1 MWVCV
6 YACVVHA
13 RALTRTHTHT
23 FTQSYTVTRSR
34 KHAANASAMYPEPN
48 ASNMHI
54 HTCRCVPRI
63 EMTYDHR
70 HRFLLK
76 VTFTVDKKTSFA
88 TEEELVKILLQDL
101 ILAGAVRMRVF

>member
-1 MWVCV
+1 MHH
-6 YACVVHA
+6 VH
-13 RALTRTHTHT
+13 TYMQVRT
-23 FTQSYTVTRSR
+23 
-34 KHAANASAMYPEPN
+34 
-48 ASNMHI
+48 
-54 HTCRCVPRI
+54 RI

-101 ILAGAVRMRVF
+101 ILAGVVCVCVCVSVCLCVCVLTHRCSSDEVAQF

>member
-1 MWVCV
+1 MV
-6 YACVVHA
+6 YFF
-13 RALTRTHTHT
+13 
-23 FTQSYTVTRSR
+23 FTTNITSIFFYTTNITS
-34 KHAANASAMYPEPN
+34 
-48 ASNMHI
+48 
-54 HTCRCVPRI
+54 TCRCVPRI

-101 ILAGAVRMRVF
+101 ILAGVVCVCVCVCVCLCVCVLTHRCSSDEVAQF

>member
-1 MWVCV
+1 MR
-6 YACVVHA
+6 VHSL
-13 RALTRTHTHT
+13 ALSHTC
-23 FTQSYTVTRSR
+23 YTYILHLR
-34 KHAANASAMYPEPN
+34 
-48 ASNMHI
+48 
-54 HTCRCVPRI
+54 TCRCVPRI

-101 ILAGAVRMRVF
+101 ILAGAMCMLVVFGVC

>member
-1 MWVCV
+1 
-6 YACVVHA
+6 
-13 RALTRTHTHT
+13 
-23 FTQSYTVTRSR
+23 
-34 KHAANASAMYPEPN
+34 MY
-48 ASNMHI
+48 I
-54 HTCRCVPRI
+54 HTCMHHVHTYMQVRTRI

-101 ILAGAVRMRVF
+101 ILAGVVCVCVCLCVCVCVF